1 MLKRKKE
8 ILQNFL
14 FIRSPPKNRK
24 EQKRTNRKKERKR
37 KEKETRGGG
46 DDQRMNEK
54 REKENNKP
62 EEHSYFITSGYPIS
76 PFTFRKSI
84 KKNRHISALFV
95 SLDLLKMLP

>member
-24 EQKRTNRKKERKR
+24 EKKRTNRKKKG
-37 KEKETRGGG
+37 KEKKKRQGGKN
-46 DDQRMNEK
+46 DQRMNEK

-62 EEHSYFITSGYPIS
+62 EEHSYFIISGYPIS

-84 KKNRHISALFV
+84 KKIVISVRCLY
-95 SLDLLKMLP
+95 L